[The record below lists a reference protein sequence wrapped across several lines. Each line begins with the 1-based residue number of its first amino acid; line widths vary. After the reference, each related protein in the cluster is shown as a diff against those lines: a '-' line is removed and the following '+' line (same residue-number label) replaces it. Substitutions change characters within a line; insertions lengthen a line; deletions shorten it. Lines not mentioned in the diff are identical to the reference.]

1 MSSGS
6 GRDSNAGPLAIQR
19 MTTQE
24 FGNTLSENHTT
35 RPLEPMFGGT
45 LEYNIKLANSSTNS
59 NSIEKKTER
68 EREGEFTVNQAIL
81 SSSILFNSVL
91 RQVDYLLYPNRLIKQ
106 TN

>member
-6 GRDSNAGPLAIQR
+6 GRDSNAGPLANHR

-45 LEYNIKLANSSTNS
+45 LEYNIKLKNSSTNPP
-59 NSIEKKTER
+59 EKIS
-68 EREGEFTVNQAIL
+68 QANL
-81 SSSILFNSVL
+81 SYSLLFNSAL
-91 RQVDYLLYPNRLIKQ
+91 GGLLTISE
-106 TN
+106 

>member
-6 GRDSNAGPLAIQR
+6 GRDSNAGPLANHR

-45 LEYNIKLANSSTNS
+45 LEYIIKLANSSTNS

-68 EREGEFTVNQAIL
+68 ERERGREFTVSQAIY
-81 SSSILFNSVL
+81 SILFNSAP
-91 RQVDYLLYPNRLIKQ
+91 DGLLTISE
-106 TN
+106 